1 MKQGRTL
8 SEVMTELKRQED
20 VKRDYISPAASLE
33 LQEDGSTLYMNS
45 PQSQAASTRIITRE
59 TLGTTELFHRQ
70 MGSALNIPAKYY
82 DLMRKEKPELLAENV
97 NTWLSEKNQSY
108 MIRSMDYGVGRVA
121 RAFLSDR
128 YRRIDNLQIA
138 MTILPLFMG
147 NDQYEVMSSE
157 VTENRMYIK
166 ISFHMKRYEVVPGDW
181 VEFGIIISNSEV
193 GLGAVIIRP
202 FLNRLI
208 CTNGCVVNDFGERRH
223 HVGRQAKAVEDSF
236 DLYSDAAIEAEDKA
250 FMLKLRDV
258 AKATLDES
266 RYPTIIGK
274 LQDSTRA
281 LITGKVQDV
290 VELTSKNYGFN
301 QTEQE
306 SILDYLIRGGDMSL
320 YGLSNAVTRMSQDV
334 ESYDRATELE
344 SIGWDIA
351 TMEPARWKEIN
362 A

>member
-8 SEVMTELKRQED
+8 QEVMTELQRQD
-20 VKRDYISPAASLE
+20 TAKQDFIGPAQSFRLD
-33 LQEDGSTLYMNS
+33 EDGRTFEISHLNTGA
-45 PQSQAASTRIITRE
+45 QE
-59 TLGTTELFHRQ
+59 VFGTTSLFHRQ
-70 MGSALNIPAKYY
+70 VASALSIPAKYY
-82 DLMRKEKPELLAENV
+82 DLMQAQKPDLLAQNV
-97 NTWLSEKNQSY
+97 NAWFSDRDQSY
-108 MIRSMDYGVGRVA
+108 MIRSMDYGMGRVA
-121 RAFLSDR
+121 RALLSDR

-147 NDQYEVMSSE
+147 DGQYEVMSAE

-166 ISFHMKRYEVVPGDW
+166 ISFHLKRYEVVPGDW

-193 GLGAVIIRP
+193 GLGAVMIRP

-250 FMLKLRDV
+250 FMLKLQDV

-266 RYPTIIGK
+266 RYPLIIGK
-274 LQDSTRA
+274 LQDA
-281 LITGKVQDV
+281 MQAKITGRVQDV
-290 VELTSKNYGFN
+290 VELATKSFGFN

-320 YGLSNAVTRMSQDV
+320 YGLSNAVTRASQDV

-344 SIGWDIA
+344 SAGWDII